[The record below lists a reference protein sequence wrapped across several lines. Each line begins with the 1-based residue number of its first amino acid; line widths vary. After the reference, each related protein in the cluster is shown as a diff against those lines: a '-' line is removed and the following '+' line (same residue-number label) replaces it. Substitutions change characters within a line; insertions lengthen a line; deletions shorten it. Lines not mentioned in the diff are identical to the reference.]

1 MKLYRSSV
9 ICILLN
15 LGWNSHWIEA
25 VLAWT
30 WIWLPE
36 FSWVHFHGPKRRF
49 YVCKLRWTHFFELS
63 KWWGIHSF
71 FYLGGKAKHSLL
83 DSSSSSS
90 IGGVPTT
97 APPQSSG
104 SISIFHLYQIENSYH
119 KQHPCA
125 YTWPKRWLWL
135 APRTN
140 FQWVD
145 FTLW

>member
-1 MKLYRSSV
+1 MKIPLLLLRNLYSSTTY
-9 ICILLN
+9 

-83 DSSSSSS
+83 DSSSSS
-90 IGGVPTT
+90 IGGVLQLLLRAQGPFQFFIFIKLSKTLDS
-97 APPQSSG
+97 APAAAA
-104 SISIFHLYQIENSYH
+104 HLF
-119 KQHPCA
+119 
-125 YTWPKRWLWL
+125 WLK
-135 APRTN
+135 TVN
-140 FQWVD
+140 EQ
-145 FTLW
+145 TL

>member
-1 MKLYRSSV
+1 MKIPLLLLRNLYSSTTY
-9 ICILLN
+9 

-90 IGGVPTT
+90 SIGGVPTT

-104 SISIFHLYQIENSYH
+104 SISIFHLYQIEQDSSL
-119 KQHPCA
+119 A
-125 YTWPKRWLWL
+125 LKRNDEGAQIFIDW
-135 APRTN
+135 
-140 FQWVD
+140 
-145 FTLW
+145 

>member
-104 SISIFHLYQIENSYH
+104 SISIFHLYQIEQDS
-119 KQHPCA
+119 
-125 YTWPKRWLWL
+125 WLSL
-135 APRTN
+135 SCCCCCSSFLTKDSERAN
-140 FQWVD
+140 VVN
-145 FTLW
+145 LWK